1 MTQQQNVL
9 LEVQGLKQH
18 FPIQVGF
25 LRRTIGY
32 IKAVDGVN
40 LNIKAGE
47 TLGLVGESGCG
58 KTTLGRSILRLY
70 EPTDGKVYFHDGN
83 KKVSITELDRKS
95 LRKFRRHMQIIF
107 QDPYS
112 SLDSRMTILEIVG
125 EPLLVNGIAKGKE
138 LEEMVE
144 HILVQV
150 GLQKEHM
157 RRYPHS
163 FSGGQRQRI
172 AIARAI
178 VLNPD
183 LVVADEPVSALDVS
197 IQAQILN
204 LLKEM
209 QEKMNLTF
217 LFISHD
223 LGVVR
228 YVSDRIAM
236 MYVGKLVELAPKE
249 KLLQKPMHPYTES
262 LLSAVPRVDL
272 AYRKKRIILPGEA
285 PDPSNLPSGCIFHPR
300 CRYAKEIC
308 KEEEPQLR
316 QLGEH
321 QVSCHFAED
330 LDLKGITL

>member
-40 LNIKAGE
+40 LTIKAGE

-70 EPTDGKVYFHDGN
+70 EPTDGKVYFYNGDE
-83 KKVSITELDRKS
+83 KVSITELDRKS

-107 QDPYS
+107 QDPYA
-112 SLDSRMTILEIVG
+112 SLDSRMTILDIIG

-308 KEEEPQLR
+308 KEEEPHLR